1 MGRIIRL
8 TESDLARIVKRVIT
22 EEEMAQE
29 DKVEA
34 AKDALSDILSPNE
47 MKFLKQKFQEDGK
60 EGFKDEVV
68 AAVKDVKGAE
78 SGELSE
84 EDMGDMSE
92 DEHKLRSIVHKI
104 INKGSLLAMAGV
116 VPAMMFVGGPTA
128 IGLGIA
134 ALLGMTLKDA
144 SFWKRGG
151 YDKFKTGHHYDAQSK
166 AEKEMMKEN
175 YRRKLNRRRY

>member
-1 MGRIIRL
+1 MKKIIRL
-8 TESDLARIVKRVIT
+8 TENDLTRIVKRVIK

-29 DKVEA
+29 EKVEA
-34 AKDALSDILSPNE
+34 AKEAISDILNPSE
-47 MKFLKQKFQEDGK
+47 IEFLKQKFQEDGK

-84 EDMGDMSE
+84 EDMGNMSE
-92 DEHKLRSIVHKI
+92 DEYKLRSIVHKI
-104 INKGSLLAMAGV
+104 IKKGSVLAMAGV
-116 VPAMMFVGGPTA
+116 VPAMMFVGGPAA

-144 SFWKRGG
+144 AFYKRGG
-151 YDKFKTGHHYDAQSK
+151 YDKFKTGHNYSAQDR
-166 AEKEMMKEN
+166 AEKEMNMKEN
-175 YRRKLNRRRY
+175 YRRNYRRR